1 MMSQN
6 WFLPTTMLALGYS
19 TDMIG
24 LAIRICYQQH
34 CEIHVIGATSI
45 KAIAGCPDES
55 FYLRRRHARESQSCQ
70 TALATNTFESPFAL
84 S

>member
-1 MMSQN
+1 MSQN
-6 WFLPTTMLALGYS
+6 WFLPMTILALGYS

-24 LAIRICYQQH
+24 LATKH

-45 KAIAGCPDES
+45 KAIAGCPDEL
-55 FYLRRRHARESQSCQ
+55 FYLRIAVLPD
-70 TALATNTFESPFAL
+70 LATNTFESPFAL